1 MKTNRQPFQDII
13 DTALFFGGG
22 ARREI
27 VENIKTA
34 LADEVQLL
42 TLTGTDGSGKTMICR
57 MVQQELQGSAEVL
70 ILDRGAESF
79 DEVVNLIAAQVE
91 LEESEEISDRNT
103 RLEKAVEILHQ
114 QNRRLIIILD
124 GAEKIFL
131 ATLERIRR
139 MIDQVNDPQLCIQLL
154 FSGRP
159 LFSLNYKQ
167 LLIINFK
174 VVEERHFSLDPL
186 DGKDTHLY
194 LNHCLDHSAT
204 DEQKRFSLIQAEEIA
219 DIARGNFRLINQ
231 LAGRFLDLKRLAGE
245 KQDTGEY
252 EFAEGD
258 SSVEQSRLT
267 TGLANV
273 DLDFLKVPKIGARW
287 YAAGAGL
294 VALVLLII
302 LLRGG
307 EEKEVEPLP
316 QAEEVPELTLE
327 KVEPDPIDIPEPS
340 LPVEPLQPPS
350 RTLTPE
356 EQSFQVAEKVEPDP
370 VDIPEPSLPA
380 EPLQLPSPEAAPE
393 EPQPTVA
400 QDRPLK
406 DVLEEAEDSPEP
418 LSPGLIE
425 EQAESSIPAVPRA
438 AEIPAQ
444 EPSAPEAT
452 ADSETV
458 AEQTE
463 SEMAADIPPAEV
475 KEEESVIVEAAPA
488 SPREES
494 AVTETYPALEESTE
508 PPIAEAV
515 EDQVEPD
522 EKLAATENLSEE
534 PPKAETQD
542 SREAS
547 SIPKLTV
554 LPKKKP
560 LTEPEPLQV
569 VTLKDESK
577 TSPERPTPPA
587 SVPEPAPAPPQ
598 AAPLAAEGIQLPVAA
613 QPEVEPETTEPPQ
626 ERFASIDW
634 SEEDVAA
641 ASARRSGAPVTGT
654 DSSVYYA
661 QRLAAGSRWLVGGSR
676 DKFTVQLMVLDSED
690 AQQNVRYM
698 LAEED
703 YRQVLEQLYILRKV
717 GQPQTV
723 MLYWGEF
730 DSPAEAR
737 AARSQLPNFLSRL
750 EPFEIPVKDAVAK
763 ARAGQ

>member
-13 DTALFFGGG
+13 DTAFFFGGG

-27 VENIKTA
+27 VENIKSA
-34 LADEVQLL
+34 LADEVQLR

-57 MVQQELQGSAEVL
+57 MAQQELRGSAEVL

-91 LEESEEISDRNT
+91 IEESDEISDRNT

-167 LLIINFK
+167 LSIINFK
-174 VVEERHFSLDPL
+174 VVEERHFSHDPL
-186 DGKDTHLY
+186 DGRDTHLY
-194 LNHCLDHSAT
+194 LNYCLDHSAT

-231 LAGRFLDLKRLAGE
+231 LAGKFLDLKRLAGE
-245 KQDTGEY
+245 RQDTGEDEY
-252 EFAEGD
+252 AEGD
-258 SSVEQSRLT
+258 SAVEQSRLT
-267 TGLANV
+267 SGLANV

-287 YAAGAGL
+287 YAAGAAL

-307 EEKEVEPLP
+307 EEKEAEPLP
-316 QAEEVPELTLE
+316 QAEEVPEITLE

-350 RTLTPE
+350 RTPTSE
-356 EQSFQVAEKVEPDP
+356 EQSFQVAEKVEAEP
-370 VDIPEPSLPA
+370 VDIPEPSLPMQ
-380 EPLQLPSPEAAPE
+380 PLQLPSPAVAPE
-393 EPQPTVA
+393 EPQPTVV
-400 QDRPLK
+400 QSRPLE
-406 DVLEEAEDSPEP
+406 DVLKEAEDSPEP
-418 LSPGLIE
+418 LRPGPIE
-425 EQAESSIPAVPRA
+425 EQADSSIPAVPQV
-438 AEIPAQ
+438 AEIPSQ

-452 ADSETV
+452 AESAAV
-458 AEQTE
+458 AEQAE
-463 SEMAADIPPAEV
+463 SEMAVDIPPAV
-475 KEEESVIVEAAPA
+475 IKEEESIIVELAPA
-488 SPREES
+488 PPRQES
-494 AVTETYPALEESTE
+494 AVTEAYPALEESTAPPVVE
-508 PPIAEAV
+508 PV

-522 EKLAATENLSEE
+522 EKLAATENLSAG
-534 PPKAETQD
+534 PLQVATQD
-542 SREAS
+542 ASEAPG
-547 SIPKLTV
+547 IPKPTV
-554 LPKKKP
+554 RPKKKP
-560 LTEPEPLQV
+560 ITEPAPLPV

-577 TSPERPTPPA
+577 KSPDQPTAPA

-598 AAPLAAEGIQLPVAA
+598 AALLAAEEIQLPVVA
-613 QPEVEPETTEPPQ
+613 QPEVEPEITEPQQ

-634 SEEDVAA
+634 GEEDVAA
-641 ASARRSGAPVTGT
+641 ASARRSGTTVTEA

-676 DKFTVQLMVLDSED
+676 DKFTVQLMVLNSED

-703 YRQVLEQLYILRKV
+703 YRQVLDQLYILRKV

-737 AARSQLPNFLSRL
+737 AARSRLPNFLSRL